1 MFETMLHAADP
12 DHQRIQR
19 LALAALIAVGSTSAV
34 FASLWTLDRLKIDRI
49 GGPASPDLE
58 LVQLSLLAPPPVVE
72 PSPPPPDTSTSTAAS
87 AGPAAA
93 VETLEESPDPL
104 DSRFDTPVANDEIPD
119 PVPGKPGILG
129 IPGMFGS
136 AACPGGVCVGPP
148 GPGTGTGGGDCT
160 GPACGASSGRR
171 DPGPTQVAFSALNCL
186 ACPDPD
192 QAELRRTA
200 SSLRKRDGAVVAR
213 FCVDT
218 RGRVE
223 ADSVEITRSF
233 GDSAVDR
240 VARGAVLVWRFSPMK
255 VAGVPRRACSE
266 ARFNIRFD

>member
-19 LALAALIAVGSTSAV
+19 LALAALIALGSTSAA
-34 FASLWTLDRLKIDRI
+34 FASLWTLDRLQIDRI

-58 LVQLSLLAPPPVVE
+58 LVQLSLLPPPPVIE
-72 PSPPPPDTSTSTAAS
+72 PPPPPPDMSSSAAS
-87 AGPAAA
+87 SAGSADA
-93 VETLEESPDPL
+93 VETLEEESP
-104 DSRFDTPVANDEIPD
+104 DSRFDTPIANDEIPD
-119 PVPGKPGILG
+119 PVAGKSG
-129 IPGMFGS
+129 IPGIPDLFGS

-148 GPGTGTGGGDCT
+148 GPGPGTGDCT
-160 GPACGASSGRR
+160 GPACGASSVRP
-171 DPGPTQVAFSALNCL
+171 DPAPTQVAFSALNCL
-186 ACPDPD
+186 ACRDPD
-192 QAELRRTA
+192 QAELRKTA

-218 RGRVE
+218 RGHVE
-223 ADSVEITRSF
+223 ADSVAITRSF

-240 VARGAVLVWRFSPMK
+240 VARGAVLRWRFSPMK